1 MMAHKPNS
9 AEVKAEPAEELDPR
23 IEFSPENLA
32 RIHAE
37 RQIK

>member
-1 MMAHKPNS
+1 MMAHKPNID
-9 AEVKAEPAEELDPR
+9 AEPSEELDPR

-37 RQIK
+37 R